1 MIAFHSF
8 WTKPLAEV
16 KLEDYQIM
24 TMVLSALKWR
34 EKNGEITLVTDTCGA
49 QYIKDKHLENVWDKI
64 ITDLD
69 NIPAEINPET
79 FWAAGKIY
87 ALRSFKAPVVSMD
100 TDFIV
105 WESMELFKAKSKLCA
120 IHRETLN
127 PSVYPTTTEFTDFD
141 DGFSWDVLP
150 ANTAFVYFGDEG
162 LKEKYVE
169 YAHNYMTAT
178 ASTDCLKPMVFAE
191 QRLLS
196 MVADKMKIRLDV
208 FSSLEKLSV
217 GEDERF
223 THLWGFKD
231 KLRENPI
238 LKTEFEQKL
247 KNRIIKDFP
256 YMEHIL

>member
-1 MIAFHSF
+1 
-8 WTKPLAEV
+8 
-16 KLEDYQIM
+16 
-24 TMVLSALKWR
+24 
-34 EKNGEITLVTDTCGA
+34 
-49 QYIKDKHLENVWDKI
+49 
-64 ITDLD
+64 
-69 NIPAEINPET
+69 
-79 FWAAGKIY
+79 
-87 ALRSFKAPVVSMD
+87 
-100 TDFIV
+100 
-105 WESMELFKAKSKLCA
+105 
-120 IHRETLN
+120 
-127 PSVYPTTTEFTDFD
+127 
-141 DGFSWDVLP
+141 
-150 ANTAFVYFGDEG
+150 
-162 LKEKYVE
+162 
-169 YAHNYMTAT
+169 MTAT